1 MLRKKPLYHSSRIL
15 MYSCLFCVSLNCAA
29 IKGRKL
35 CANNVLILERQ
46 REIKKR
52 ETDTVRELTDS
63 VSPGDEKTDGH
74 PQQDMNRGD
83 LKTSWAPAAS
93 RFSVCRASTRAS
105 RTITNSRVLLH
116 K

>member
-83 LKTSWAPAAS
+83 LKTSWGPAAS
-93 RFSVCRASTRAS
+93 RFSVCGASTRAS
-105 RTITNSRVLLH
+105 TITNSRVVLH